1 MAHDEQSEA
10 PELVWRRETIAR
22 LALGGG
28 LLFAGGW
35 AYLSL
40 RLVRSAP
47 REAARAIRTGLRP
60 GTIGRGIRTFGR
72 AFLLWGKGRGVKALD
87 RRCTHLGCH
96 VRAANGDGEGEGDG
110 DGVFE
115 CPCHGSCFDRQG
127 RVLNGPATRPLRRLR
142 TSVDSRGEV
151 VIHVE
156 D

>member
-1 MAHDEQSEA
+1 VAHDEPTDA
-10 PELVWRRETIAR
+10 PESGWRRETIAR

-35 AYLSL
+35 AYLAL

-47 REAARAIRTGLRP
+47 RQASRAIRTGLRP
-60 GTIGRGIRTFGR
+60 GAVGRAIRTFPM
-72 AFLLWGKGRGVKALD
+72 AFLFRGRGREVVALD
-87 RRCTHLGCH
+87 RRCTHLGCR
-96 VRAANGDGEGEGDG
+96 VRASSGGDQLL
-110 DGVFE
+110 
-115 CPCHGSCFDRQG
+115 CPCHGSRFDRQG
-127 RVLNGPATRPLRRLR
+127 KPLRGPATRPLRRFR